1 MNLFK
6 RPGLLTAAFLALLLG
21 LIFLRAHG
29 WRLPA
34 NVNTLFSR
42 ARSTPITPE
51 DTLYGMLDAARTGNT
66 AGYVD
71 SFSGPLQQQI
81 QQAVRES
88 GKTQFAAYL
97 TNQSS
102 SFQSVALSVAA
113 QPSDLE
119 ARLRVE
125 YVYSNR
131 NEVQTY
137 HVRKLSSRWKI
148 VGISGTDLTR
158 TLIPYGTAVTDD

>member
-1 MNLFK
+1 MNFFK
-6 RPGLLTAAFLALLLG
+6 RPGLLTALFLAFVLG
-21 LIFLRAHG
+21 LIFLRSHG

-34 NVNTLFSR
+34 NVNTLIS
-42 ARSTPITPE
+42 RSTPITPE
-51 DTLYGMLDAARTGNT
+51 DTIYGMLDAARTGNT

-102 SFQSVALSVAA
+102 SFQSVALSVTA